1 MEDVSV
7 QSRKQPVS
15 QKRVAM
21 VLASLVGA
29 MTLGAGML
37 LMLEGGALGTVVP
50 GWAINE
56 PALSAMIE
64 PAVPLRGPSW
74 HFIIVYTS
82 GDAAAS
88 AASLTEGRL
97 TGGSSATTVRPKAN
111 FHFVI
116 DGASSGTMDGA
127 LEVGTSWQ
135 QQVTGAPPASW
146 PEPRSYS
153 YGAYNDAVGICVVG
167 GLHERPSVAQHQTLR
182 QLVHELQRRCR
193 NAQVVFQWE
202 LESDTQATAEEKAY
216 AESFRASL

>member
-1 MEDVSV
+1 
-7 QSRKQPVS
+7 VS

-21 VLASLVGA
+21 VLATLVGA
-29 MTLGAGML
+29 MTVGAGML
-37 LMLEGGALGTVVP
+37 LILEGGALGTVVP
-50 GWAINE
+50 GWAISG
-56 PALSAMIE
+56 PALSAMVE
-64 PAVPLRGPSW
+64 PAAPLRGSSW
-74 HFIIVYTS
+74 HFIIIYNS
-82 GDAAAS
+82 GDEAAG
-88 AASLTEGRL
+88 AASLAEGRL

-135 QQVTGAPPASW
+135 QQATGAPDATW

-167 GLHERPSVAQHQTLR
+167 GSHARPSEAQHQTLR
-182 QLVHELQRRCR
+182 QLVHELQRRCP
-193 NAQVVFQWE
+193 NAQVAFQWE
-202 LESDTQATAEEKAY
+202 LDGDAHSTAEEKAY